1 MLHFESDEIAQ
12 KAASII
18 NQQFVRRP
26 SLLQLSHI
34 NENVSDEDPTSSAK
48 SDFLKYYLPQL
59 DDSPNPQNEVNFQNS
74 MSQAQILESKSNK
87 SPVSPVSGNERFS
100 IQYDTLAQRA
110 KIDDIFSQVPD
121 GMTWATPIN

>member
-12 KAASII
+12 KAATII

-59 DDSPNPQNEVNFQNS
+59 DDSPNPKNEVNFQNS
-74 MSQAQILESKSNK
+74 MS
-87 SPVSPVSGNERFS
+87 
-100 IQYDTLAQRA
+100 
-110 KIDDIFSQVPD
+110 
-121 GMTWATPIN
+121 